1 MADLDLIKSRYPW
14 HTNSDLPGYMDFVE
28 ATDLDALIRTV
39 EALQAETSRLKG
51 ERLMSVIF
59 GTPQDAGKPF
69 VLHRH
74 HDVSG
79 VSGTG
84 IVADGFEFPDGRV
97 CMRWRGED
105 GSTVIHDSIETVEKI
120 HGHGGN
126 TVVVWISEDLGTMA
140 EAEARIE
147 ELEAEVE
154 RLREERRTA

>member
-1 MADLDLIKSRYPW
+1 MTDLDLIKDRYPW
-14 HTNSDLPGYMDFVE
+14 YENDPGYMEFMT
-28 ATDLDALIRTV
+28 AGDLAILIRTIETLKN
-39 EALQAETSRLKG
+39 EASRLKS

-59 GTPQDAGKPF
+59 GTPEDAGKPF
-69 VLHRH
+69 VLYRHR
-74 HDVSG
+74 DVSG

-105 GSTVIHDSIETVEKI
+105 GSTVIHDSITTVEKI

-147 ELEAEVE
+147 ELEAELE
-154 RLREERRTA
+154 ALRRGVA